1 MLMEDVLKH
10 DPKILTK
17 AQREQFFEEGCAVV
31 EGVVDDHW
39 LRRIRAAMDEMVD
52 LSRTI
57 AEDDGRFIL
66 EEGHSPEYPR
76 LRRLVSPVTH
86 HPEFWAFASESVSAD
101 IAADV
106 CGPDVKFYHSKL
118 NFKWPKGGH
127 KFDWHHDVPA
137 WPHTDYSP
145 MTVGIYME
153 DTGEP
158 QGPLLA
164 LRGSHKPPMHSMYD
178 KDGNW
183 VLRIPEEDLPQGWQ
197 DDVISLTGPAG
208 SAVLINC
215 RVIHGSQANRSD
227 RMRPML
233 LNVYS
238 SADSMPYVVNPIPS
252 PYEGAIVRGKP
263 AKFSCHDPRG
273 CEMPPD
279 WSGGYVGPWSHQ
291 TAEQRRAG

>member
-10 DPKILTK
+10 PTTVLSK
-17 AQREQFFEEGCAVV
+17 AQREQFFEDGCAVI
-31 EGVVDDHW
+31 EGAVDAAW
-39 LRRIRAAMDEMVD
+39 LKRLQDAMDEMVD
-52 LSRTI
+52 LSREV

-66 EEGHSPEYPR
+66 EEGHSPDDPR

-127 KFDWHHDVPA
+127 KFDWHQDVPA

-145 MTVGIYME
+145 MTVGIYLE

-164 LRGSHKPPMHSMYD
+164 IRGSHKPPMHSMYD
-178 KDGNW
+178 RDGNW
-183 VLRIPEEDLPQGWQ
+183 VLRIPEEDLYEGWR
-197 DDVISLTGPAG
+197 DDVVSLTGPAG

-238 SADSMPYVVNPIPS
+238 SADSMPYVTNPIPS

-263 AKFSCHDPRG
+263 ARFSCHDPRG
-273 CEMPPD
+273 CELPPD
-279 WSGGYVGPWSHQ
+279 WSAGYVGPWKHQ
-291 TAEQRRAG
+291 TGARAG